1 MKQRVVVQSVITDKN
16 GGILLLRRSNG
27 MPSLIGSFE
36 LPGGLLK
43 EGEQLID
50 ALRRTIK
57 NDTNLQID
65 NFFLRDALS
74 MKDREDSEIQHI
86 FIVYNATISDDD
98 ISTIRP
104 SGSYDEYS
112 IVNPNDLRNYNLRDS
127 AATILNVLTQNSM
140 NNVVLTTSPKMKYI
154 LYSDGGSRG
163 NPGPSAAG
171 FVLMDSENG
180 QLIEEGGLYLG
191 ITTNNQAEYHALSLG
206 IERALEKGILSLE
219 CRLDSQLVVNQING
233 SYHIKNQELWPI
245 YERVKSYIPQFEHII
260 FVYIPREYNQRADSV
275 VNRLLD
281 QHQTDTM

>member
-65 NFFLRDALS
+65 NFILRDALS

-140 NNVVLTTSPKMKYI
+140 NNVVVTTSPKMKYI

>member
-1 MKQRVVVQSVITDKN
+1 MKQRVVVQAVITDKN
-16 GGILLLRRSNG
+16 GDILLLKRSNG
-27 MPSLIGSFE
+27 MPALIGSFE
-36 LPGGLLK
+36 LPGGLLQD
-43 EGEQLID
+43 GEQLID

-57 NDTNLQID
+57 NDTNLQIE
-65 NFFLRDALS
+65 NYTLRDALS
-74 MKDREDSEIQHI
+74 MKDREDTDIQHV
-86 FIVYNATISDDD
+86 FIVYNASLSDDQ
-98 ISTIRP
+98 IPSIKP
-104 SGSYDEYS
+104 SGSYDQYALIKPS
-112 IVNPNDLRNYNLRDS
+112 DLQNYNLRDS
-127 AATILNVLTQNSM
+127 ASAILNILTKSAVGD
-140 NNVVLTTSPKMKYI
+140 VVMSTSPKMKYI

-171 FVLMDSENG
+171 FVLVDSESG
-180 QLIEEGGLYLG
+180 QLIEEGGVYLG
-191 ITTNNQAEYHALSLG
+191 ITTNNQAEYHGLSLG

-281 QHQTDTM
+281 QHQNDTM

>member
-1 MKQRVVVQSVITDKN
+1 MKQRVVVQAVITDKSGN
-16 GGILLLRRSNG
+16 ILLLRRSNG
-27 MPSLIGSFE
+27 MPTLIGSFE
-36 LPGGLLK
+36 LPGGLLQD
-43 EGEQLID
+43 GEQLSD

-57 NDTNLQID
+57 NDTNLQLE
-65 NFFLRDALS
+65 NYVLRDALA
-74 MKDREDSEIQHI
+74 MKDREDTEIQHI
-86 FIVYNATISDDD
+86 FIVYNTTLSDDD
-98 ISTIRP
+98 ISTIKP
-104 SGSYDEYS
+104 SGSYDEYALVKPS
-112 IVNPNDLRNYNLRDS
+112 DLRNFNLRDS
-127 AATILNVLTQNSM
+127 ASAILNVLTESKMASTN
-140 NNVVLTTSPKMKYI
+140 VLTSAKMKYV

-171 FVLMDSENG
+171 FVLVDSQTG

-191 ITTNNQAEYHALSLG
+191 ITTNNQAEYHGLSLG

-233 SYHIKNQELWPI
+233 SYHIKNQELWPL

-275 VNRLLD
+275 VNKLLD